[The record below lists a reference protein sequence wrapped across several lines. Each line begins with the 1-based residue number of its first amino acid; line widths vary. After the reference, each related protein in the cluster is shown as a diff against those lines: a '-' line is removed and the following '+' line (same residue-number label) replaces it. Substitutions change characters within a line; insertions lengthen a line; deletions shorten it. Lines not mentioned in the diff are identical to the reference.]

1 MNIHSSQLLI
11 MSSAKAF
18 ADIAMIGTLLASLL
32 PEHNNDREQVIAWAQ
47 EQARIM
53 TEADKND
60 SLSLS
65 VEFSASKQIAMN
77 EKLLFNAGYLFLQKI
92 FYELGLD
99 SICSEISDARDF
111 QFDLTDILAKMIY
124 SRIIHPSSKRS
135 SFSHSLNDLESP
147 KHDLHQVYRALDV
160 LAENSD
166 FIQSAKPYD
175 WQRP

>member
-1 MNIHSSQLLI
+1 MKSKNAEQIYIIKSFRKDGKSTSKI
-11 MSSAKAF
+11 MKKL
-18 ADIAMIGTLLASLL
+18 GTMASLL

-99 SICSEISDARDF
+99 RICSEIS
-111 QFDLTDILAKMIY
+111 
-124 SRIIHPSSKRS
+124 SKR
-135 SFSHSLNDLESP
+135 FSL
-147 KHDLHQVYRALDV
+147 
-160 LAENSD
+160 
-166 FIQSAKPYD
+166 FCKPE
-175 WQRP
+175 